1 MSILKTFLT
10 LISLFLLTSC
20 YSSRYSSDL
29 VLNFVDF
36 ENVDSISISNYGSSI
51 FSDTA
56 KSFTSKVYTRIMDTT
71 KSIEVKDTDTLL
83 KKKIVDFFNSIPD
96 SRPRAFLPDSLLS
109 FKRSYLNKM
118 GIDTLDI
125 DSVYNMVRK
134 GRNVISYNYTL
145 RFHFRDEAEESI
157 SFHSSKNNVISY
169 SFCCIDYHSW
179 MYRNIY
185 KYMKNYSVYGIE
197 YVLDIDFQKK
207 LVLLFNQ
214 VLAKYNETNGTDYP
228 LLDVDY
234 EVWSGIISAP

>member
-1 MSILKTFLT
+1 
-10 LISLFLLTSC
+10 
-20 YSSRYSSDL
+20 

-36 ENVDSISISNYGSSI
+36 ENVDSISINKYSSSI
-51 FSDTA
+51 YSDTA
-56 KSFTSKVYTRIMDTT
+56 TTYVTKVYTRIIDTT
-71 KSIEVKDTDTLL
+71 KSIVVKDTDTLL

-96 SRPRAFLPDSLLS
+96 SKTRYYSTDSLRAFK
-109 FKRSYLNKM
+109 KRYLKKM

-125 DSVYNMVRK
+125 DSIYNMPRK
-134 GRNVISYNYTL
+134 LKKRRNVISYNYSL

-157 SFHSSKNNVISY
+157 SFYSSDDNVISY

-185 KYMKNYSVYGIE
+185 KYMKNYSVYGKE
-197 YVLDIDFQKK
+197 YILDIEFQKRF
-207 LVLLFNQ
+207 VHLFNE

>member
-1 MSILKTFLT
+1 M
-10 LISLFLLTSC
+10 
-20 YSSRYSSDL
+20 
-29 VLNFVDF
+29 LNFVDF

-125 DSVYNMVRK
+125 DSVYNMPRK
-134 GRNVISYNYTL
+134 LKKRRNVISYNYSL

-157 SFHSSKNNVISY
+157 SFYSSDDNVISY
-169 SFCCIDYHSW
+169 NFCCIDYQSW
-179 MYRNIY
+179 MYKNIY
-185 KYMKNYSVYGIE
+185 KYMKNYSKYGRE
-197 YVLDIDFQKK
+197 YVLDIEFQKK

>member
-1 MSILKTFLT
+1 MKTFLT
-10 LISLFLLTSC
+10 LLSFLLLTSC

-51 FSDTA
+51 YSDTA
-56 KSFTSKVYTRIMDTT
+56 TTYTTMVYTRLIDTT
-71 KSIEVKDTDTLL
+71 KSIEVNESDTLL
-83 KKKIVDFFNSIPD
+83 KNKIVDFFNSIPD

-109 FKRSYLNKM
+109 FKKRYLNKM

-125 DSVYNMVRK
+125 DSVYNMPRK
-134 GRNVISYNYTL
+134 LRKQRNVIFYSYSL
-145 RFHFRDEAEESI
+145 EFHFKDEAEESI
-157 SFHSSKNNVISY
+157 YFYNYDDNVISY

-185 KYMKNYSVYGIE
+185 KYMKNYSVYGRE
-197 YVLDIDFQKK
+197 YILDIEFQKRF
-207 LVLLFNQ
+207 VRLFNDI
-214 VLAKYNETNGTDYP
+214 LTKYNEINGTDYP